1 MRDRGVFSA
10 WVARIDDGAAGEAH
24 ARGEADG
31 DVGYDSFHHPGT
43 LCYADDGVV
52 EFSTTRGP
60 TATSSVVSALLYST
74 YNTGEGVRGSDS
86 NDTLKRESMEESG
99 MVSTS
104 VANLPQRTSRAPRI
118 RPRPPGHGLNGM
130 HTCCQSGRALAGPT
144 PDDEPVGLRIFA
156 PTARWNGRLVRVR

>member
-1 MRDRGVFSA
+1 MFSA

-60 TATSSVVSALLYST
+60 TATSSVVVGFGRFMRFMRFMRLLAP
-74 YNTGEGVRGSDS
+74 NARAATG
-86 NDTLKRESMEESG
+86 N
-99 MVSTS
+99 
-104 VANLPQRTSRAPRI
+104 
-118 RPRPPGHGLNGM
+118 
-130 HTCCQSGRALAGPT
+130 
-144 PDDEPVGLRIFA
+144 
-156 PTARWNGRLVRVR
+156 